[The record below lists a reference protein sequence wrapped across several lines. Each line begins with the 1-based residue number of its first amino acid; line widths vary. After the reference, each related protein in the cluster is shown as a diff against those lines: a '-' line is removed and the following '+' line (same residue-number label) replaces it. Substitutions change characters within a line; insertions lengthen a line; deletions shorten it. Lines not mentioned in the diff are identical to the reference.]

1 MNKNYFKTPSKNKLK
16 QVLAYKPLE
25 TIENFMK
32 KIEKNE
38 YYKERIYDKDIYQT
52 IIDDSPIKSLGD
64 YSNQRIK

>member
-1 MNKNYFKTPSKNKLK
+1 M

-52 IIDDSPIKSLGD
+52 VIDDGPIKNLGD